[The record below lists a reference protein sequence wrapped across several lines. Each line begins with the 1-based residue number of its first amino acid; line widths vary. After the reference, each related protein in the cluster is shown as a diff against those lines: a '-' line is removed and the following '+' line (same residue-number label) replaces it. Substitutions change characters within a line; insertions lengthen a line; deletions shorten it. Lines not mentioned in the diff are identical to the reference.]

1 MKDSFAKLML
11 VLVVLIVCAVSFY
24 FFPSNDEAPGHCPQT
39 RNTIPAPEKYSLMQN
54 VLQPTKENVLA
65 GNTLFNSKAK
75 PIACVICHGIKG
87 DGIGLIFPRLK
98 PYPRNFT
105 CYQTMKGVS
114 DGQLFWIIKNG
125 SHGTQMP
132 GFIKLEDQQIWQLL
146 LYIRSLTD

>member
-1 MKDSFAKLML
+1 VKKSFTKILSL
-11 VLVVLIVCAVSFY
+11 LVVLIVCAVSFY
-24 FFPSNDEAPGHCPQT
+24 LFPSKDEAPGHCPQT
-39 RNTIPAPEKYSLMQN
+39 RHTIPAPEEYSLMQN
-54 VLQPTKENVLA
+54 MLQPTKENVQA
-65 GNTLFNSKAK
+65 GNNLFNSKAK
-75 PIACVICHGIKG
+75 PVACVICHGIKG

-114 DGQLFWIIKNG
+114 DGQLFWIVKNG

-132 GFIKLEDQQIWQLL
+132 GIVKLEDKQIWQLI